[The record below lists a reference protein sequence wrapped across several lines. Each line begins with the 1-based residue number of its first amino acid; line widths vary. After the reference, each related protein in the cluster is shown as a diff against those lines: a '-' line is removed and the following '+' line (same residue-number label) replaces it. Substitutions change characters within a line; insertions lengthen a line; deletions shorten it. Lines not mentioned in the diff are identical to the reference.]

1 MNETATPPDA
11 LMVLGSRCPHCPT
24 VLQGLGELIKQGR
37 IGRLEVINLEQ
48 RPDLA
53 EALGIRAVPWV
64 RLGPFELEGLRSPAE
79 LKQWAERAGSPEG
92 LAEYFEELLREGRL
106 QQVVDHIRRD
116 PPALKGLLI
125 PLADPEAELQIRLG
139 IGAVME
145 DLAGSEAL
153 QAGVADLGELTR
165 HEQALVRNDACH
177 YLGMSASPEAV
188 PYLRARLEDSD
199 PGVVEVAQEAL
210 ELLSDAGITLH

>member
-1 MNETATPPDA
+1 MTPTSTPPDA

-24 VLQGLGELIKQGR
+24 VLQGLSELIKQGR

-53 EALGIRAVPWV
+53 EELGIRAVPWV

-79 LKQWAERAGSPEG
+79 LKQWAERAGSTEG
-92 LAEYFEELLREGRL
+92 LSEYFQELLKEGKL
-106 QQVVDHIRRD
+106 QQVVEHIRRD
-116 PPALKGLLI
+116 PPALKGLLA
-125 PLADPEAELQIRLG
+125 PLADTEAELQIRLG

-153 QAGVADLGELTR
+153 QAAVSDLGELTR
-165 HEQALVRNDACH
+165 HEQALVRNDASH
-177 YLGMSASPEAV
+177 YLGMSESPAAV
-188 PYLRARLEDSD
+188 PYLRERLQDND
-199 PGVVEVAQEAL
+199 PDVAEVAQEAL
-210 ELLSDAGITLH
+210 DQLSDAGITLH

>member
-1 MNETATPPDA
+1 MTPTSTPPDA

-24 VLQGLGELIKQGR
+24 VLQGLSELIKQGR

-48 RPDLA
+48 RPELA
-53 EALGIRAVPWV
+53 EELGIRAVPWV
-64 RLGPFELEGLRSPAE
+64 RLGPFELEGLRSAAE
-79 LKQWAERAGSPEG
+79 LKQWAERAGSTQG
-92 LAEYFEELLREGRL
+92 LAEYFQELLKEGKL

-116 PPALKGLLI
+116 PSALKGLLV
-125 PLADPEAELQIRLG
+125 PLSDPEAELQIRLG

-153 QAGVADLGELTR
+153 QANVAGLGELTR

-177 YLGMSASPEAV
+177 YLGMSESPEAV
-188 PYLRARLEDSD
+188 PYLRARLQDSD

-210 ELLSDAGITLH
+210 EQLRDNGITLH